1 MSRLPTWGDSQ
12 QLWPGNTE
20 HFSDTRVC
28 TDQNAASHGSTGRRV
43 LDVHTD
49 SATGRLSSGDSFTH
63 CHALPPPMEIIN
75 LGNVECMSDWSKSPG
90 QYAMKCIQRDTGNPN
105 FHTSETIPFSSDS
118 PRKGNSSVAPAITTI
133 LAPPETPRGQF
144 DVCSGTG
151 VDSGG
156 LASYLAEE
164 MPRGRFIVMN
174 LLSTWGAPEE
184 VGINGMEF
192 FNENGERIIPPAE
205 CLKKS
210 SSSLQLPPGSTD
222 GKVPQEKS
230 KIVDGHHT
238 ILYTTPQSSLS
249 VMVAYPVEGSS
260 SDSAD
265 ASAGTDEVPRSDLAN
280 LVNGIHNT
288 HDDTKLF
295 TMPFNP
301 DKHHLICFAFPK
313 SVVISMVRVHNYG
326 GRGRVHTSKGVR
338 LLEMTVDDE
347 LVFRGEIAPNNG
359 DVVPF
364 HRVGLENCEN
374 ILFTEEPR
382 VLRRLLAGPATE
394 TFVQG
399 RPWGKERR
407 TTIGVLPR
415 EIIGHSTTIS
425 TVLFGTVNED
435 KSKRM
440 GSERSVLIPAAV
452 PVHAKGKHIIVHNSL
467 GNFENATATLVTGIE
482 HQTSGSLSM
491 SSRYP
496 QNVTSLCFLL
506 LGTWGDTEKIGL
518 SGLRFR
524 DAQGDMVS
532 QRIAHWYVRFP
543 SQRHE
548 SDVGEKWEDQL
559 VYLFDENAETAFT
572 LPCEQGIEVIFI
584 FDTPLPTLGFVEVAN
599 YSLGEH
605 TFSGVKEARL
615 FLSSATPNW
624 SPDALVAAYSALWE
638 INTATSCTTLNLH
651 GIFEA
656 TPEEGVSLRKAPSFL
671 SIPRFQVYDLSLAAE
686 LRAFEGGSGALRNSL
701 THSLSAS
708 MTIRAEMA
716 LRRARMALKPRP
728 EWFLEYQSYLTPL
741 LPVAYVLKVSFGICA
756 RSAMDLRK
764 YAKKWMVN
772 PLRACTFADENGET
786 IQVCSRDGAKDTEGH
801 GGDVAGGVSMSENTH
816 AFVTECL
823 FTPRP
828 NALQEDEEAAVV
840 AAQAGIRVSLFQ
852 ASLSLVY
859 VSDSPFCL
867 SLLTLNRPLLQE
879 EECAAWV
886 RQIRVFM
893 DDALVFDSGDVGI
906 PRRAPL
912 STVGPSS
919 PLRPAGEGFLPLAVG
934 GGGAGNA
941 VHRMRLKPLVFFT
954 LDTAQLE
961 EARREMMVAG

>member
-1 MSRLPTWGDSQ
+1 MD
-12 QLWPGNTE
+12 
-20 HFSDTRVC
+20 FV
-28 TDQNAASHGSTGRRV
+28 
-43 LDVHTD
+43 
-49 SATGRLSSGDSFTH
+49 
-63 CHALPPPMEIIN
+63 N
-75 LGNVECMSDWSKSPG
+75 LGGVEGMSDWSKSTG
-90 QYAMKCIQRDTGNPN
+90 QHAMTCIQHYTSSPT

-118 PRKGNSSVAPAITTI
+118 PRKGNSPDAPAVTTI
-133 LAPPETPRGQF
+133 LTPPDTPCGEFDDCDETRG
-144 DVCSGTG
+144 DG
-151 VDSGG
+151 GG
-156 LASYLAEE
+156 LTSYLAEE
-164 MPRGRFIVMN
+164 MPRGRFIIMN
-174 LLSTWGAPEE
+174 LLSTWGAPQEI
-184 VGINGMEF
+184 GINGIEL
-192 FNENGERIIPPAE
+192 FNEHGDRIIPPAE
-205 CLKKS
+205 CIEKA
-210 SSSLQLPPGSTD
+210 SSLLQSPSGVTD
-222 GKVPQEKS
+222 GKVPKEKG

-238 ILYTTPQSSLS
+238 ILYTTPQKSLS

-260 SDSAD
+260 SSGDSVND
-265 ASAGTDEVPRSDLAN
+265 SAGTDEVFRSDLAN
-280 LVNGIHNT
+280 LLNGIHNT

-301 DKHHLICFAFPK
+301 GKHHLICFAFPK

-338 LLEMTVDDE
+338 LLEMTVDDK

-382 VLRRLLAGPATE
+382 VLQRLLAAPAME
-394 TFVQG
+394 TPVQG
-399 RPWGKERR
+399 GVWGKERR
-407 TTIGVLPR
+407 ITIGVSPR
-415 EIIGHSTTIS
+415 EVTGYSTTTS
-425 TVLFGTVNED
+425 TVLFGTINED

-440 GSERSVLIPAAV
+440 GGEGSVVIPAAL
-452 PVHAKGKHIIVHNSL
+452 PVHAKSKHMIVHNSP
-467 GNFENATATLVTGIE
+467 GNLSSATATPVTGIG
-482 HQTSGSLSM
+482 HQTSGSLCM
-491 SSRYP
+491 SFRCP
-496 QNVTSLCFLL
+496 QNVTSICFLF
-506 LGTWGDTEKIGL
+506 LGTWGDTEKMGL

-532 QRIAHWYVRFP
+532 HRIAHWYVRFP

-548 SDVGEKWEDQL
+548 NDVGEKWEDQL

-624 SPDALVAAYSALWE
+624 SPEALVAAYSALWE
-638 INTATSCTTLNLH
+638 INTTASRTKLKLH
-651 GIFEA
+651 GIFEV
-656 TPEEGVSLRKAPSFL
+656 TPEEGVSLRKAPAFL
-671 SIPRFQVYDLSLAAE
+671 SIPRFQVYDLSLVAE
-686 LRAFEGGSGALRNSL
+686 VNAFAGNSGALRNSL

-716 LRRARMALKPRP
+716 MRRARMALKPRP

-741 LPVAYVLKVSFGICA
+741 LPVAYVLKVTLGICA
-756 RSAMDLRK
+756 RSATELRK

-786 IQVCSRDGAKDTEGH
+786 IRVCSRDGAKDTAGR
-801 GGDVAGGVSMSENTH
+801 GGDVAGGSSRSENTH

-823 FTPRP
+823 LTLHP
-828 NALQEDEEAAVV
+828 NALQEDVEAAAV
-840 AAQAGIRVSLFQ
+840 AAQRNICVSLFQ

-867 SLLTLNRPLLQE
+867 SLLKLNFPLIQE
-879 EECAAWV
+879 DECAAWV

-893 DDALVFDSGDVGI
+893 DDALAFDSGDVGA
-906 PRRAPL
+906 PRRAP
-912 STVGPSS
+912 SATVGPSS
-919 PLRPAGEGFLPLAVG
+919 PLRAAGEGFLPFAMG
-934 GGGAGNA
+934 GGDAGNA
-941 VHRMRLKPLVFFT
+941 VYRTRLKPLVFFT
-954 LDTAQLE
+954 LDTTQLE
-961 EARREMMVAG
+961 EARREMMMAG